1 MKVLLDTNVLIGAL
15 ATRGLCADVLR
26 EVLVSHQLVIST
38 PLLEEL
44 KRVLEQK
51 LKVPDGLIVEFIEL
65 IQRDAQL
72 STPSDLPDVKIQDK
86 DDLIIL
92 SSAVNGRADLFVT
105 GDRELLVLQNVGSME
120 IVSPRRVGEKLK
132 AQPPDKVGP

>member
-1 MKVLLDTNVLIGAL
+1 MKVFLDTNVLISAL

-65 IQRDAQL
+65 IQGDAQF

-120 IVSPRRVGEKLK
+120 IVSPRRFWEKLK

>member
-1 MKVLLDTNVLIGAL
+1 MKVFLDTNVLISAL

-26 EVLVSHQLVIST
+26 EVLISHQLVVST

-51 LKVPDGLIVEFIEL
+51 FNVPDILIVEFIEL
-65 IQRDAQL
+65 IQQDAQL

-92 SSAVNGRADLFVT
+92 SSALNGRADLFVT

-120 IVSPRRVGEKLK
+120 IVSPRGFWEKLK
-132 AQPPDKVGP
+132 AHPPDGIGP